1 MGHVFKIWRG
11 GDEAESKEV
20 ARVNAWAQLDW
31 FLCSHYH
38 YSAYFP
44 PTLHHRSV
52 YSKRRIAPPKTKVG
66 TNPFTSPASKKILLR
81 MTSSDTNHSFPALR
95 SFPNALLI
103 KLGMGSPARSNT
115 LQDDGVLKKG
125 SERSPLSIRPGPSR
139 GSINLMAMSPPN
151 ITITSSPPSQLFG
164 LEPENIENS
173 RLKSKNTKR
182 VSIKE
187 TDSKT
192 ASALSALFPG
202 RSPGNSKKLSPL
214 GRRLSRRH
222 TPLLM
227 REDMSS
233 VPEEL
238 QSPSPPGGIPTTKL
252 AHGSPPRNRSIVP
265 KLSPKKEPMSPLH
278 PPRRQSR
285 AISDHNYGN
294 DFTLTPVIL
303 YNSSTGHYIHPM
315 SASDQHY
322 HQSPHW
328 SGQVRVNPFSPIPEQ
343 YLRPPP
349 TSTRSVSRGSFRKP
363 GYYKLIDLK
372 PPALPASLPAESKL
386 QEPRKK
392 TRLNP
397 IRSTS
402 ASADSAPCGVPSFD
416 NGQDFLSEISPTDVA
431 QANNAFDTKMSGHK
445 RKSEDLLR
453 KPPPQSLESDDWQN
467 DGNKFMRIKQGR
479 YLDDFQ
485 EVKFLGSGSFG
496 SVNACLSRLDGCT
509 YAIKIITPAGQS
521 KNCNDNTWD
530 EQAGIG
536 GADYLYGGRKMMSNQ
551 CAIPPNPRGSPSRR
565 RKSKSRINIDGSDMA
580 DNCRDL
586 GELQGSGH
594 WNEGAL
600 RRMLREV
607 SVNWIHIVAF

>member
-1 MGHVFKIWRG
+1 MGFHALTMIT
-11 GDEAESKEV
+11 
-20 ARVNAWAQLDW
+20 QPI
-31 FLCSHYH
+31 FLPLS
-38 YSAYFP
+38 
-44 PTLHHRSV
+44 
-52 YSKRRIAPPKTKVG
+52 PPKQRWVL
-66 TNPFTSPASKKILLR
+66 NLSRVPHPRRYIVCRLR
-81 MTSSDTNHSFPALR
+81 TQLIPTLR
-95 SFPNALLI
+95 SFPNAFSI
-103 KLGMGSPARSNT
+103 KPSMGSPSRNNM
-115 LQDDGVLKKG
+115 LQDDSVLKK
-125 SERSPLSIRPGPSR
+125 SNERSPLSIRQSPRR

-151 ITITSSPPSQLFG
+151 VTITSSPSSQRVLFG
-164 LEPENIENS
+164 LEPENNENS

-187 TDSKT
+187 TDVKT
-192 ASALSALFPG
+192 SSAFSAFFPG

-238 QSPSPPGGIPTTKL
+238 QSSSPPGGISVTKL
-252 AHGSPPRNRSIVP
+252 AHGSPPRNQSIVP
-265 KLSPKKEPMSPLH
+265 KLSPKKEPISPLH

-285 AISDHNYGN
+285 AISDPNYAN
-294 DFTLTPVIL
+294 DFTLTPTIL
-303 YNSSTGHYIHPM
+303 YNSTAHYMHPM
-315 SASDQHY
+315 SASGQHY

-328 SGQVRVNPFSPIPEQ
+328 YGQVRVNPFSPIPEQ

-349 TSTRSVSRGSFRKP
+349 TSTRSASRGSFRKP
-363 GYYKLIDLK
+363 TNLE
-372 PPALPASLPAESKL
+372 PPTLPTSLPAESKL

-402 ASADSAPCGVPSFD
+402 TAAVSAPCGVPRFD
-416 NGQDFLSEISPTDVA
+416 DGQDCLSEISPTDVA
-431 QANNAFDTKMSGHK
+431 QTNNAFDTKMSGHK

-453 KPPPQSLESDDWQN
+453 KPPPQSLDSDGWQN
-467 DGNKFMRIKQGR
+467 DGNKCMRIKRGR

-485 EVKFLGSGSFG
+485 EVRFLGSGSFG
-496 SVNACLSRLDGCT
+496 SVNACLSRLDGCM
-509 YAIKIITPAGQS
+509 YAIKTITPAGQS
-521 KNCNDNTWD
+521 KNCNNNSWD

-565 RKSKSRINIDGSDMA
+565 RKSKSRINIDGSDTA
-580 DNCRDL
+580 DDSRDL
-586 GELQGSGH
+586 GELRGSGH
-594 WNEGAL
+594 WNDGAL

-607 SVNWIHIVAF
+607 SVNWIRIDAF